1 MYSSNI
7 IPGNIMPQINRD
19 SIMTLE
25 AYAKVRQKFRTEV
38 MTHKKNRKVSI
49 GENIT
54 LIFEDELTVRYQI
67 QEMLR
72 VEKIFEEKG
81 ILDEMS
87 VYSSLIPD
95 GRNWKAS
102 MLIEYPDP
110 VERAKRLTKLIGI
123 EDNVWVKVQGHN
135 PVYAIADEDLERET
149 EEKTSSVH
157 FLRFELTQNMIQ
169 GLHNGAS
176 LSMGIDHSVY
186 QALIEQVDT
195 MVCSSLINDL
205 TI

>member
-1 MYSSNI
+1 MYSANI
-7 IPGNIMPQINRD
+7 IPGKIMPQITRD

-25 AYAKVRQKFRTEV
+25 AYAKARQEFRTQV
-38 MTHKKNRKVSI
+38 MAHKKNRKVYL

-54 LIFEDELTVRYQI
+54 LLFEDELTVRYQI

-87 VYSSLIPD
+87 VYNALIPD
-95 GRNWKAS
+95 GSNWKAT

-110 VERAKRLTKLIGI
+110 VERADRLTKLIGI
-123 EDNVWVKVQGHN
+123 EDNVWVRVQRHN
-135 PVYAIADEDLERET
+135 PVYAIADEDMERET

-176 LSMGIDHSVY
+176 LSMGIGHSVY

>member
-1 MYSSNI
+1 MYSADI
-7 IPGNIMPQINRD
+7 IPGKIMPQITRD

-25 AYAKVRQKFRTEV
+25 AYAKARQEFRTQV
-38 MTHKKNRKVSI
+38 MAHKKNRKVYL

-54 LIFEDELTVRYQI
+54 LLFEDELTVRYQI

-87 VYSSLIPD
+87 VYNALIPD
-95 GRNWKAS
+95 GSNWKAT

-110 VERAKRLTKLIGI
+110 VERADRLTKLIGI
-123 EDNVWVKVQGHN
+123 EDNVWVRVQRHN
-135 PVYAIADEDLERET
+135 PVYAIADEDMERET

-157 FLRFELTQNMIQ
+157 FLRFELTRNMIQ